1 MRNHS
6 KIHTRINT
14 PWLTRHR
21 SPFIGRTAGRAVR
34 GVVSRERQKFLPV
47 AAMHLHLPVA
57 DRCVVSFSAEG
68 DG

>member
-14 PWLTRHR
+14 PWLIRHR
-21 SPFIGRTAGRAVR
+21 LSAIGRTAERTVR

-47 AAMHLHLPVA
+47 AAMHPHLPA
-57 DRCVVSFSAEG
+57 ANRCVVSPSAEG
-68 DG
+68 SS